1 MSLRAR
7 APTRLLALGG
17 EPMDGPRHIWWNFVS
32 SSQDRIEQAKADWK
46 SGRSAWSLAT
56 SANSSRCRIVG
67 GRERVTKSM
76 SGPPDPGRSR
86 PLAGRLRV
94 QRPDRAGPGP
104 AAIGRDG
111 AAPPGGAASQAPA
124 PQSGHY
130 AGTGFVMRNQGTLCA
145 QQIRVTNF
153 VVNGNRVSFG
163 AYRGTIQPDGSLH
176 MQAGPTYVYGQ
187 FVGSHFDGRFWRPPP
202 GCTYDLSLDPVG

>member
-1 MSLRAR
+1 MSKTVPILA
-7 APTRLLALGG
+7 ALAL
-17 EPMDGPRHIWWNFVS
+17 
-32 SSQDRIEQAKADWK
+32 
-46 SGRSAWSLAT
+46 SLA
-56 SANSSRCRIVG
+56 ACAYN
-67 GRERVTKSM
+67 
-76 SGPPDPGRSR
+76 GPTMQ
-86 PLAGRLRV
+86 A
-94 QRPDRAGPGP
+94 PGP
-104 AAIGRDG
+104 AAVETGT
-111 AAPPGGAASQAPA
+111 APPPPGSPASVAPA